1 MGVIIFCIMLTY
13 VLFFVGFIL
22 LIKGADLL
30 VDGASVV
37 AKRLGVSA
45 LVIGLTIVAFGTS
58 VPELV
63 VNLFASLE
71 GNTDLAIGNVLGSN
85 IVNILLILGV
95 SAIFYPLTVQ
105 KSTVWKEVPFALLA
119 VTVLGVMANDM
130 VLNGEVSS
138 AITRGEGL
146 ILIAFF
152 VIFLYYIFGISKGNT
167 DTQVEETAE
176 SVSLTRSILMVVIG
190 IGGLVV
196 GGKWIVD
203 GAVAFASGFGVSEAL
218 IGLTI
223 VAIGTSLPEMAT
235 SVVAAYKKN
244 VDIAV
249 GNVVGSNIFNIFW
262 ILGVSSIIQPLPFS
276 QMLSFDLGMTF
287 GATLLLFLAFFI
299 GKRHTLERWQGVLF
313 VVLYVAYIF
322 FLVLRG

>member
-1 MGVIIFCIMLTY
+1 MSTYILFVIG
-13 VLFFVGFIL
+13 FVV

-30 VDGASVV
+30 VDGSSAL

-58 VPELV
+58 TPELV
-63 VNLFASLE
+63 VNILASMQ
-71 GNTDLAIGNVLGSN
+71 GNTDIAIGNVLGSN

-95 SAIFYPLTVQ
+95 SAILYPLRVQ
-105 KSTVWKEVPFALLA
+105 KGTVWKEIPFALLA
-119 VTVLGVMANDM
+119 VVILSLMANDM
-130 VLNGEVSS
+130 YIDGEPSSSLSRIDGFVLIS
-138 AITRGEGL
+138 
-146 ILIAFF
+146 FF
-152 VIFLYYIFGISKGNT
+152 IIFLYYIFGLAKN
-167 DTQVEETAE
+167 DTVNSNE
-176 SVSLTRSILMVVIG
+176 STNQNDTNELTITKSVLMTVFG
-190 IGGLVV
+190 IVGLVV

-203 GAVAFASGFGVSEAL
+203 GAVVFATNFGLSEAL

-262 ILGVSSIIQPLPFS
+262 ILGLSSVIKPLPFHPA
-276 QMLSFDLGMTF
+276 LTFDLLVTV
-287 GATLLLFLAFFI
+287 GATLILFVALFV
-299 GKRHTLERWQGVLF
+299 GRKHTLERWQGIVF
-313 VVLYVAYIF
+313 VVFYILYIIY
-322 FLVLRG
+322 LVIRG

>member
-1 MGVIIFCIMLTY
+1 MLTY
-13 VLFFVGFIL
+13 VLFFVGFVL

-119 VTVLGVMANDM
+119 VTVLGFMANDM
-130 VLNGEVSS
+130 VLNGEASS
-138 AITRGEGL
+138 AITRSEGL

-167 DTQVEETAE
+167 TDQTEEVAAE
-176 SVSLTRSILMVVIG
+176 SVSLVRSLLMVVVG
-190 IGGLVV
+190 ILGLVV

-203 GAVAFASGFGVSEAL
+203 GAVAIATGFGVSEAL

-249 GNVVGSNIFNIFW
+249 GNVVGSNIFNVFW
-262 ILGVSSIIQPLPFS
+262 ILGVSSIVQPLPFS

-313 VVLYVAYIF
+313 VVLYLTYILY
-322 FLVLRG
+322 LVLRG